1 MFRIPIL
8 IFLLQSHGIR
18 SIFSVHRLNRI
29 GTNCPL
35 TEMED
40 NGWLGNPSVL
50 RFLLQYWNGNN
61 GQHKCAI
68 RKSRQSR
75 GMKRVITIMT
85 IPSRVN
91 LTRVDAIAWGSAH
104 HDGLY
109 RVRPLT
115 DWRPISHSQ
124 TLHIEITHFERP
136 GHYASFTAASI
147 KFLHVAAL
155 PSLPRPSS
163 TSTRRRKASI
173 LSSFAWLC
181 NASYSTA
188 ISLMMFSWL
197 G

>member
-115 DWRPISHSQ
+115 DSRG
-124 TLHIEITHFERP
+124 LAITHPSQLPQSNF
-136 GHYASFTAASI
+136 SMWQL
-147 KFLHVAAL
+147 FLAYRGL
-155 PSLPRPSS
+155 LRL
-163 TSTRRRKASI
+163 RREDA
-173 LSSFAWLC
+173 
-181 NASYSTA
+181 
-188 ISLMMFSWL
+188 
-197 G
+197 